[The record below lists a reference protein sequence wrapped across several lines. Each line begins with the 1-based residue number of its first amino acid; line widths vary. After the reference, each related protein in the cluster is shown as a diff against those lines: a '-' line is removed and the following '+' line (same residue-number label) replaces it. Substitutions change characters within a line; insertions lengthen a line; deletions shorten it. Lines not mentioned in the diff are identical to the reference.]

1 MKKIFVIMAAS
12 LFVLAACDNDKK
24 DEKDDKEK
32 VNNGAEAR
40 EEKNKA
46 TALASVNALIAGD
59 YDAVVKDG
67 PADGNVVDYNDGSMP
82 PTKGADSIKAALKMW
97 RGSMSEYKA
106 DNLWAIADGDH
117 VAVFGDWSGTFKDDF
132 MGMKVAGK
140 SFKIKDVDLFKFN
153 SEGKIIEHHN
163 VQSSVTMMSQLGVEM
178 PK

>member
-12 LFVLAACDNDKK
+12 LFVLSACSNDKK
-24 DEKDDKEK
+24 DEKGDKEK
-32 VNNGAEAR
+32 MSGGTESQ

-59 YDAVVKDG
+59 YDAAVKDG
-67 PADGNVVDYNDGSMP
+67 PADGNVVDYGDGSMP
-82 PTKGADSIKAALKMW
+82 PTKGVDSIKAFLKMW

-117 VAVFGDWSGTFKDDF
+117 VAVFGDWSGTFNTDF
-132 MGMKVAGK
+132 MGMKVNGK

-163 VQSSVTMMSQLGVEM
+163 IQSSGTMMSQLGVEM